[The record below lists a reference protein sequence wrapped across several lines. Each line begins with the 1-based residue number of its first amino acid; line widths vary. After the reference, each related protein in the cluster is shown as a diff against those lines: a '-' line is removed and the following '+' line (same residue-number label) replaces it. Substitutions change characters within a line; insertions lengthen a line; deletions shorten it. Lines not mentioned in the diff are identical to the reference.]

1 MLFFL
6 LIQNSARSLAITV
19 RQEDKIRGVQIG
31 KKEETLSLLTENKIL
46 YVENSKDSAPH
57 TKKNG

>member
-1 MLFFL
+1 M
-6 LIQNSARSLAITV
+6 ARTV